1 MPLPRINNIF
11 VSNSVLIFIS
21 RFFPAMANLLVT
33 IWFSRKLL
41 PEDFGRYQYFWIQLN
56 ILYPLACF
64 GIHQLLVTYSKGK
77 ITNILSRIKR
87 KHYILFLFWMFGLSA
102 LFAWL
107 QSQYGITTF
116 TTAFLFLLTFSVNV
130 ITESLLIVFRRFGVL
145 CVTGFLYALA
155 YSGIHRMVAEGTL
168 SLEGIFSF
176 LLIMNMLRMF
186 IYSMSVLSEVK
197 KDKDGYE
204 DEYIDERQTVS
215 LWLHLGVYDASQMLF
230 GWIDKFVISLV
241 LSASMSAVYYNG
253 AQNIP
258 FLPLLLSAAGS
269 AVLMQ
274 LAGNKDADDKASML
288 QLVNQ
293 LGRTLSCI
301 VFPAF
306 CYLFVFRNELIVN
319 LFSEKYIP
327 AIPVFAVS
335 ILVLPARAYSFT
347 TVLQRMHR
355 GDIINIGAIADLVLA
370 CGLMY
375 PLYTWFRLPG
385 VAMAFVITTYL
396 QAAFYVIYTARL
408 LQVPVVSLLPL
419 GNWGWKMIL
428 FFSIFTGLH
437 QMSSVYFTGRFTLI
451 LGGVLTLVLI
461 VLSLVAE
468 YYRHRHY
475 GTGAKKIKEYR

>member
-33 IWFSRKLL
+33 IWFSRML
-41 PEDFGRYQYFWIQLN
+41 PQEDFGRYQYFWIQLN

-77 ITNILSRIKR
+77 IANILSRIKR
-87 KHYILFLFWMFGLSA
+87 KYYILFLCWMFGLSA

-107 QSQYGITTF
+107 QSQYGVTSF
-116 TTAFLFLLTFSVNV
+116 TTAFLFLLTFSINV

-145 CVTGFLYALA
+145 CITGFIYALA
-155 YSGIHRMVAEGTL
+155 YSGVHRMVAVGQL
-168 SLEGIFSF
+168 PIQSIFSL

-186 IYSMSVLSEVK
+186 VYSMSVLSEVK
-197 KDKDGYE
+197 KDREGYE
-204 DEYIDERQTVS
+204 DENIDERQTVS

-230 GWIDKFVISLV
+230 GWVDKFVIALV

-274 LAGNKDADDKASML
+274 
-288 QLVNQ
+288 
-293 LGRTLSCI
+293 
-301 VFPAF
+301 
-306 CYLFVFRNELIVN
+306 
-319 LFSEKYIP
+319 KYIP

-355 GDIINIGAIADLVLA
+355 GDIINIGAIADLILA
-370 CGLMY
+370 CALMY

-385 VAMAFVITTYL
+385 VALAFVITTYL

-408 LQVPVVSLLPL
+408 LQAPVLSLLPL
-419 GNWGWKMIL
+419 GNWLWKMLL
-428 FFSIFTGLH
+428 FFIIFSGLH

-451 LGGVLTLVLI
+451 LGGLLTLVLI
-461 VLSLVAE
+461 AVSLWAE
-468 YYRHRHY
+468 YYRHKHY
-475 GTGAKKIKEYR
+475 GTGAKAKIKEYR